1 MEPGEMALR
10 FHFPFIP
17 SVTSRHVYA
26 TNPCHRRKVRGE
38 PSDSSR
44 AASVSIRSKER
55 SPTPA
60 GSAGGVSLHGRE
72 ADGRRGDESATGVRR
87 KLGGAGVRWPISPFG
102 YRSAWPWP
110 RGREGGRARLR
121 AARDASLRSARHAD
135 TMCRILSMLI
145 MLNTRRLLRAFD

>member
-1 MEPGEMALR
+1 MRMEPGEMALR

-44 AASVSIRSKER
+44 AASVSIRPKER

-87 KLGGAGVRWPISPFG
+87 KLGGAGVRWLISPFG

-110 RGREGGRARLR
+110 RGREAAAPVSVPHATPHCDRLATQTR
-121 AARDASLRSARHAD
+121 WVVF
-135 TMCRILSMLI
+135 CRC
-145 MLNTRRLLRAFD
+145 